1 MQRPVDDTA
10 ADDVATPQ
18 HSSSGDAASLGE
30 QLHGVFTPFS
40 VRLGGK
46 TLLRGTVLVLLG
58 VFLAVAIVLAVNHA
72 YSLDMFTLWSMTA
85 LLAFLLTFA
94 VALFYERWLLTL
106 VVLFW
111 LPVVLSRVT
120 TVAVA
125 VVLILQNNAD
135 LLVEGTR
142 CEEPPPADPDRT
154 LEQVHTGDWV
164 EHPLPWIAMLFL
176 VLVGFPYLHHIVV
189 RSLRS
194 WNPVFQ
200 WLYFVWW
207 LCAPLVLMVVYSL
220 GFDIRRQYPTSWT
233 VAEWVL
239 IVGAVHVGFQLYY
252 WLMFTARYSLT
263 EFHTYWWL
271 PTPQELADGH
281 LRGSGAPNPQALRLP
296 PIEF

>member
-1 MQRPVDDTA
+1 MQTP
-10 ADDVATPQ
+10 DDVAV
-18 HSSSGDAASLGE
+18 
-30 QLHGVFTPFS
+30 QLPPVFTPFS
-40 VRLGGK
+40 IRLGGK

-58 VFLAVAIVLAVNHA
+58 LFVAIVIVLAVNGA
-72 YSLDMFTLWSMTA
+72 YSMDMFTLWSMTA
-85 LLAFLLTFA
+85 LVAFLTVFA
-94 VALFYERWLLTL
+94 VAIFYERWLLTL

-111 LPVVLSRVT
+111 LPVILARVT
-120 TVAVA
+120 SVAVD

-135 LLVEGTR
+135 LWVEGTR
-142 CEEPPPADPDRT
+142 CEDPPPADPDRT

-164 EHPLPWIAMLFL
+164 EHPLPWIAMLFV

-207 LCAPLVLMVVYSL
+207 FTAPLFLMVIYSL
-220 GFDIRRQYPTSWT
+220 AFNIQKQYPTSWT

-239 IVGAVHVGFQLYY
+239 IVGAVHVVFQLYY
-252 WLMFTARYSLT
+252 WLVFTARYSFT
-263 EFHTYWWL
+263 EIDTYWWL
-271 PTPQELADGH
+271 PTPAELASGH
-281 LRGSGAPNPQALRLP
+281 WRGSGAPDPRALQLP